1 MQSTNHIL
9 LVRPVAS
16 AFNTETATSNAF
28 QRKVDVD
35 DQTAL
40 RLVQAEFDAFASKL
54 RSCGVDVEVVEDT
67 ISPAKPDAVFPNNWI
82 TFHPDGRVVLYPMHA
97 RSRRLERRMDIVNR
111 LRKKFEVREVVDLS
125 GYEEE
130 GRFLEGTGSMVM
142 DHVNKVA
149 YACLSP
155 RTDKDLFLHVCGLLN
170 YRPVYFHAYDQ
181 HGKEIYHTNVMMCLG
196 EGFCIVCLPS
206 VTDPADKKKMMD
218 SLRDT
223 GHTIVDISYDQMNHF
238 AGNMLT
244 L

>member
-82 TFHPDGRVVLYPMHA
+82 RFIPMAGSYYTRCTPEVGGWKDGW
-97 RSRRLERRMDIVNR
+97 I
-111 LRKKFEVREVVDLS
+111 
-125 GYEEE
+125 
-130 GRFLEGTGSMVM
+130 
-142 DHVNKVA
+142 
-149 YACLSP
+149 
-155 RTDKDLFLHVCGLLN
+155 
-170 YRPVYFHAYDQ
+170 
-181 HGKEIYHTNVMMCLG
+181 
-196 EGFCIVCLPS
+196 
-206 VTDPADKKKMMD
+206 
-218 SLRDT
+218 
-223 GHTIVDISYDQMNHF
+223 
-238 AGNMLT
+238 
-244 L
+244 